1 MVEDAGTAADGDVA
15 LADPESAPSLDPVA
29 VERAYRVHRARRR
42 ARVERRREKRRAGR
56 RFWIVL
62 LLLVAAGVAL
72 FVLIVNE
79 VQRLFGV

>member
-1 MVEDAGTAADGDVA
+1 MVEDAGTAGGGDVA
-15 LADPESAPSLDPVA
+15 LADPESTPPLDPVA

-56 RFWIVL
+56 RFWVVL